1 MIGPVE
7 ERLFQ
12 VVETAGAAHLTLIDP
27 DSQSPAE
34 AGQMAR
40 AGAKGGT
47 DAIMVGGSTGAT
59 GRILEDTVEEIKK
72 WVDLPV
78 VLFPSCAGGLC
89 GNADAVFF
97 MSLLNSRNSNYLIEN
112 QALGAP
118 LVRRYG
124 LESIPMAYI
133 LVEPGGTV
141 AWVGDAKTIP
151 RNKPEIAV
159 AYALAGKYL
168 GMRLVYLEAGSG
180 ADRSVPPTMVKSV
193 KKALGSSLL
202 VVGGGIRSGETARE
216 LAEAGAD
223 LIVSSPLHLWRKKWF
238 IPCHDAIKVFPNFR
252 EISHYTLLATH
263 HDLSLMGIK
272 KQLRRGE
279 GMEFHQLRY
288 LEWVEEA
295 PSYLQVSL
303 KQSFAS
309 L

>member
-72 WVDLPV
+72 QVDLPV

-97 MSLLNSRNSNYLIEN
+97 MSLLNSRNSNYLIDN

-223 LIVSSPLHLWRKKWF
+223 LIVTGTAVEKSEDITSFVRK
-238 IPCHDAIKVFPNFR
+238 IAGSIKVR
-252 EISHYTLLATH
+252 
-263 HDLSLMGIK
+263 
-272 KQLRRGE
+272 
-279 GMEFHQLRY
+279 
-288 LEWVEEA
+288 
-295 PSYLQVSL
+295 
-303 KQSFAS
+303 
-309 L
+309 